1 MTWRTGCVMW
11 AHKRQKGI
19 FLLLLLAILTLLGGV
34 AEAALPTDEGKAD
47 VWRIITLQSYNS
59 RLVTLSTALLGVTS
73 GLVGVFLL
81 LRKRSLMGD
90 ALSHATYPGIGLA
103 FLIMT
108 WLGGEGKW
116 LPGLLLGASITGV
129 VGVILVSAIRH
140 TTLLKDDAAMGIIL
154 GVFFGAGAAIMKM
167 VSNLPGADAA
177 GMDGFV
183 YGTAASLIFG
193 DFVLILAV
201 TAFVCGA
208 AILLIKEFLLLLSK
222 QSLIC
227 SLFFK
232 SLLF

>member
-1 MTWRTGCVMW
+1 MLAPNRS
-11 AHKRQKGI
+11 KGI

-34 AEAALPTDEGKAD
+34 AEATLPTDEGKAD

-108 WLGGEGKW
+108 FLGGEGKW

-154 GVFFGAGAAIMKM
+154 GVFFW
-167 VSNLPGADAA
+167 
-177 GMDGFV
+177 
-183 YGTAASLIFG
+183 
-193 DFVLILAV
+193 
-201 TAFVCGA
+201 CGGSHH
-208 AILLIKEFLLLLSK
+208 ENGQ
-222 QSLIC
+222 QS
-227 SLFFK
+227 SRG
-232 SLLF
+232 